1 MECCKEVY
9 LNTAWILRKK
19 VKPSVLKPKFS
30 EEMENGGFLGYVVF
44 RAPFLWE
51 KWAFCSYG
59 DGGKGIEGRP
69 RKWGSDILTLVSI
82 IV

>member
-44 RAPFLWE
+44 RAPFL
-51 KWAFCSYG
+51 
-59 DGGKGIEGRP
+59 
-69 RKWGSDILTLVSI
+69 
-82 IV
+82 